1 MLGEDSDGKKKNKQ
15 TALKLVLDF
24 ESPSTFWSF
33 LCGTSL
39 YYLPTSCRT
48 VIVMQAAHPLAK
60 KLEDYGFEIGSHQI
74 TKFHCENRFKWRA
87 DQDRDI
93 FHRRVF
99 RGWP

>member
-1 MLGEDSDGKKKNKQ
+1 M
-15 TALKLVLDF
+15 VLRYITYRLPVGQSLLCKRPIKEMF
-24 ESPSTFWSF
+24 KSIIPES
-33 LCGTSL
+33 LRG
-39 YYLPTSCRT
+39 
-48 VIVMQAAHPLAK
+48 AHPLTK
-60 KLEDYGFEIGSHQI
+60 KLEDYGFEIESHQI

>member
-1 MLGEDSDGKKKNKQ
+1 MVFRYITYRLPVGQSLLCKRPIKKLFKSIIP
-15 TALKLVLDF
+15 
-24 ESPSTFWSF
+24 ESF
-33 LCGTSL
+33 
-39 YYLPTSCRT
+39 
-48 VIVMQAAHPLAK
+48 PLTK
-60 KLEDYGFEIGSHQI
+60 KLEDYGFENGSHQI

>member
-1 MLGEDSDGKKKNKQ
+1 MVLSYITYRLPVGQSLLCKRPIKKMFK
-15 TALKLVLDF
+15 
-24 ESPSTFWSF
+24 ST
-33 LCGTSL
+33 
-39 YYLPTSCRT
+39 
-48 VIVMQAAHPLAK
+48 IPLTK

-87 DQDRDI
+87 DEDRDI